1 MDGIDLALAKLDS
14 ALGNSGT
21 SFDVPLWE
29 APSGSQVGADVRKEV
44 RAAARNGDK
53 LGAVRLLVVAAVGAQ
68 AIVPPPVLDAVEASV
83 AHADGNAAD
92 RDTIAEALAALRNPP
107 PAPKRGLF
115 GRRR

>member
-29 APSGSQVGADVRKEV
+29 APSGSQVGADVRKTA
-44 RAAARNGDK
+44 RAASREGDK
-53 LGAVRLLVVAAVGAQ
+53 LGAVRLLVVAAVQ
-68 AIVPPPVLDAVEASV
+68 ARATVPADVLDDVEARV
-83 AHADGNAAD
+83 AQTDGDQAD
-92 RDTIAEALAALRNPP
+92 RDTIAEAITMLRNPP
-107 PAPKRGLF
+107 PAPRRGLF